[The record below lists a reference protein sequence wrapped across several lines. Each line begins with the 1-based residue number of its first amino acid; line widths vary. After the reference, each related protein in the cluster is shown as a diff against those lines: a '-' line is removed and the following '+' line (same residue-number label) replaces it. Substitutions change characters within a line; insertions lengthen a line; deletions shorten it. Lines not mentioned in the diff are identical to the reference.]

1 MPNSKAV
8 FPKSGLALIA
18 LLVAASAALGV
29 VHFVRSSAKRSVNST
44 ATPVLTATQG
54 RPHSNMEA
62 ELITVTPNGFE
73 PLEINRPKGSFLLMV
88 QNRSGLPDVA
98 SFVPVRVAAVRAWV
112 SVAAVTLIARSLR
125 VTNATL
131 KPDWI
136 SRRLVTFPALR
147 AASRVQT
154 LCSDR

>member
-98 SFVPVRVAAVRAWV
+98 IQLNREAGPN
-112 SVAAVTLIARSLR
+112 LQ
-125 VTNATL
+125 
-131 KPDWI
+131 
-136 SRRLVTFPALR
+136 ALQLPR
-147 AASRVQT
+147 EQPNWDDVIDLEPGRYVLTEADHPGWSCRITITAQ
-154 LCSDR
+154 

>member
-88 QNRSGLPDVA
+88 QNRSGLPAVA
-98 SFVPVRVAAVRAWV
+98 IQLNREAGP
-112 SVAAVTLIARSLR
+112 
-125 VTNATL
+125 N
-131 KPDWI
+131 
-136 SRRLVTFPALR
+136 LR
-147 AASRVQT
+147 ALQLPREQPNWDDVIDLEPGRYVLSEADHPSWSCRITITPQ
-154 LCSDR
+154 

>member
-29 VHFVRSSAKRSVNST
+29 VHFVRSSAKSSVNST

-98 SFVPVRVAAVRAWV
+98 IQLNRKAGP
-112 SVAAVTLIARSLR
+112 
-125 VTNATL
+125 N
-131 KPDWI
+131 
-136 SRRLVTFPALR
+136 LR
-147 AASRVQT
+147 ALQLPREQPNWDDVIDLEPGRYVLTEADHPGWSCRITITAQ
-154 LCSDR
+154 